1 EYLESNLIYICM
13 ICNEVIERNI
23 LSNILITMFYE
34 LFITESGLIKFA
46 SAGHEPVFIYRNETN
61 EFEEI
66 KAKGLVLGVLKNTAY
81 RQYELTLKKGDMIV
95 LLTDGVTECRLED
108 RFVNKEEVISII

>member
-1 EYLESNLIYICM
+1 MIDDNHLHLYIISSRRRHTRTKRDWSSDVCSSD
-13 ICNEVIERNI
+13 
-23 LSNILITMFYE
+23 L
-34 LFITESGLIKFA
+34 SGLLKFA
-46 SAGHEPVFIYRNETN
+46 SAGHEPGFIYRNETN

-95 LLTDGVTECRLED
+95 LLTDGVTECRWED
-108 RFVNKEEVISII
+108 RFVN